1 MRRTLQAMMAS
12 VQRACQGA
20 NVPLGD
26 IHKAIDTSYKD
37 VESGY
42 DWPWTYTETN
52 IIIDQ
57 TYTTGTISITNHT
70 NVVTGLGTTWDVTWT
85 GRRLRVGSSNV
96 DYIVTSVVNPTSLL
110 LAQAVNLGANITNS
124 AYFLYQDTF
133 YMPSD
138 FAPGQDIFIGQ
149 PEMRVRVKHIPRVTL
164 EQQSLVLKQLQT
176 NLTSYYADGPYDEV
190 NGLYS
195 IRFMPTISGPGQ
207 YRLTYRK
214 VPADLTALIQTT
226 HIPPGYDEVLELL
239 AEARVKTTY
248 NIPGAEQAQAK
259 AASKLRMLRKQIA
272 TANVDTQSI
281 LSGTIGDSAFSQG
294 GLSVFPW
301 S

>member
-1 MRRTLQAMMAS
+1 MAS

-26 IHKAIDTSYKD
+26 IHKALDTSYKD
-37 VESGY
+37 VEAGY

-52 IIIDQ
+52 ILIDQ
-57 TYTTGTISITNHT
+57 TDTTGTISITNHT
-70 NVVTGLGTTWDVTWT
+70 NVVTGIGTAWDTSWT
-85 GRRLRVGSSNV
+85 GRRIRVGNSNV
-96 DYIVTSVVNPTSLL
+96 DYIVTAVVNPTSIL
-110 LAQAVNLGANITNS
+110 LAQPVNLGAS
-124 AYFLYQDTF
+124 LVSQPYFLYQDTF

-164 EQQSLVLKQLQT
+164 EQQGLVLKQLQT

-214 VPADLTALIQTT
+214 IPADLVTLAATT

-248 NIPGAEQAQAK
+248 NIPGAEGAQAK
-259 AASKLRMLRKQIA
+259 AASKLRLLRKQIA
-272 TANVDTQSI
+272 TANVDSQSI

-301 S
+301 GT